1 MVRLVPIVRL
11 EKEVSFGVIMLL
23 FLIARIEPS
32 IAPLLPYPKNVQ
44 TYAFYS
50 TNYKYDKL

>member
-1 MVRLVPIVRL
+1 MVRLVPIVRI

-32 IAPLLPYPKNVQ
+32 IAPLLPFQKNVP
-44 TYAFYS
+44 TYVFHS
-50 TNYKYDKL
+50 TNYKNHKL